1 MKILSLILLS
11 FFLFFNVSGQ
21 DSSWALKKFDKE
33 MIHFYKKGYLK
44 DGNFHKLSDLKLEMK
59 PGLPSYDF
67 YRQYKKSETGKLIAS
82 LFTIG
87 GTVMYLSA
95 LGNYNGYNESL
106 FWAGIITTAVSL
118 GFSIHFENRRI
129 KFLTLAVK
137 SRNREILTE
146 N

>member
-44 DGNFHKLSDLKLEMK
+44 NGNFHKMSDLRLEMK

-67 YRQYKKSETGKLIAS
+67 YRQYKKSETGHLIAS
-82 LFTIG
+82 LFAFG
-87 GTVMYLSA
+87 GTIMYLSA
-95 LGNYNGYNESL
+95 VGNNNDYNESL

-118 GFSIHFENRRI
+118 GFSIHFESRRI

>member
-1 MKILSLILLS
+1 MKILSLILPL
-11 FFLFFNVSGQ
+11 FFLFINVSGQ

-33 MIHFYKKGYLK
+33 MIHFYQKGYLK
-44 DGNFHKLSDLKLEMK
+44 NGNFHKMSDLRFEMK

-67 YRQYKKSETGKLIAS
+67 YRQYKKSETGRRIAS
-82 LFTIG
+82 LFALG
-87 GTVMYLSA
+87 GTAMYLSA
-95 LGNYNGYNESL
+95 LSNNNGYNESL

-118 GFSIHFENRRI
+118 GFSIHFESRRM

>member
-1 MKILSLILLS
+1 MKILSLILPS
-11 FFLFFNVSGQ
+11 FFLFLNVSGQ

-44 DGNFHKLSDLKLEMK
+44 NGNFHKLSDLRLEMK

-67 YRQYKKSETGKLIAS
+67 YRQYKKSETGQHIAS
-82 LFTIG
+82 LFAIG

-95 LGNYNGYNESL
+95 LGDYNAYNESL
-106 FWAGIITTAVSL
+106 FWAGIITAAVSV
-118 GFSIHFENRRI
+118 GFSVHFESRRI

-137 SRNREILTE
+137 TRNREILTE

>member
-1 MKILSLILLS
+1 MKFLSFILLS
-11 FFLFFNVSGQ
+11 FFSFLNVSGQ

-44 DGNFHKLSDLKLEMK
+44 NGNFYKLSDLKLEMK

-67 YRQYKKSETGKLIAS
+67 YKQYKKSENGKLIAS
-82 LFTIG
+82 LFAIG
-87 GTVMYLSA
+87 GTIMYFSA

-106 FWAGIITTAVSL
+106 FWTGLITTAVSL
-118 GFSIHFENRRI
+118 GFSIHFESRKI

-137 SRNREILTE
+137 SRNREILIE
-146 N
+146 K

>member
-1 MKILSLILLS
+1 MKISLVFIS
-11 FFLFFNVSGQ
+11 FFLFLNVLGQ

-33 MIHFYKKGYLK
+33 MIHFYNKGYLK
-44 DGNFHKLSDLKLEMK
+44 NGNFHKLSDLRLEMK

-67 YRQYKKSETGKLIAS
+67 YKQYKKSEMGKRIAS
-82 LFTIG
+82 LLAVG
-87 GTVMYLSA
+87 GTVMYLAA

-106 FWAGIITTAVSL
+106 FWTGLITTAVSL
-118 GFSIHFENRRI
+118 GLSIHFESRRI

-146 N
+146 K

>member
-11 FFLFFNVSGQ
+11 FFPFFNVSGQ
-21 DSSWALKKFDKE
+21 DSSWALKKFDRE

-44 DGNFHKLSDLKLEMK
+44 NGNFHKMSDLRLEMK

-67 YRQYKKSETGKLIAS
+67 YRQYKKSETGQRIAS
-82 LFTIG
+82 LFAVG

-95 LGNYNGYNESL
+95 LSNNNHNESL
-106 FWAGIITTAVSL
+106 FWAGMITTVVSL
-118 GFSIHFENRRI
+118 GFSFHFESRRT
-129 KFLTLAVK
+129 KFLTLAVR
-137 SRNREILTE
+137 SRNREILGE

>member
-1 MKILSLILLS
+1 MKILSLIFPC
-11 FFLFFNVSGQ
+11 FFLFLKVSGQ

-44 DGNFHKLSDLKLEMK
+44 DGNFHKLSDLRLEMK

-67 YRQYKKSETGKLIAS
+67 YRQYKKSETGKFIAS
-82 LFTIG
+82 LFAIG
-87 GTVMYLSA
+87 GTVMYFSA
-95 LGNYNGYNESL
+95 LSTNNDYNESL
-106 FWAGIITTAVSL
+106 FLAGIITTAVSL
-118 GFSIHFENRRI
+118 GFSIHFESRRI

-146 N
+146 K

>member
-11 FFLFFNVSGQ
+11 YFLCLNVSGQ

-44 DGNFHKLSDLKLEMK
+44 NGNFHKMSDLRLEMK

-67 YRQYKKSETGKLIAS
+67 YRQYKKSETGQLIAS
-82 LFTIG
+82 LFAFG
-87 GTVMYLSA
+87 GTVLYISA
-95 LGNYNGYNESL
+95 LSNNNDQNETL

-118 GFSIHFENRRI
+118 GFSIHFERRRT

-137 SRNREILTE
+137 SRNREIITE

>member
-1 MKILSLILLS
+1 MKILSLLLLS
-11 FFLFFNVSGQ
+11 FFLFLNVSGQ

-44 DGNFHKLSDLKLEMK
+44 NGNFHKMSDLRLEMK

-67 YRQYKKSETGKLIAS
+67 YRQYKKSETGQLIAS
-82 LFTIG
+82 LFAFG

-95 LGNYNGYNESL
+95 VGNNNDYNESL
-106 FWAGIITTAVSL
+106 LWAGIITTAVSL
-118 GFSIHFENRRI
+118 GFSIHFERRKI

-137 SRNREILTE
+137 SRNREIIIE

>member
-1 MKILSLILLS
+1 MKILSLLLPLL
-11 FFLFFNVSGQ
+11 FLLLNVSGQ

-44 DGNFHKLSDLKLEMK
+44 NGNFHKLSDLRLEMK

-67 YRQYKKSETGKLIAS
+67 YRQYKKSETGKLISS
-82 LFTIG
+82 LFAVG
-87 GTVMYLSA
+87 GTVLYLSA

-106 FWAGIITTAVSL
+106 FWAGFITSIVSL
-118 GFSIHFENRRI
+118 GFSIHFETRRI

>member
-1 MKILSLILLS
+1 MKILSLLLLS
-11 FFLFFNVSGQ
+11 FFLFLNVSGQ

-33 MIHFYKKGYLK
+33 MIHFYNKGYLK
-44 DGNFHKLSDLKLEMK
+44 NGNFHKMSDLRLEMK

-67 YRQYKKSETGKLIAS
+67 YRQYKKNETGQRIAS
-82 LFTIG
+82 LFAFG

-95 LGNYNGYNESL
+95 LSNNNGYNESL
-106 FWAGIITTAVSL
+106 FWAGMITTVVSL
-118 GFSIHFENRRI
+118 GFSIHFESRRM

>member
-1 MKILSLILLS
+1 MKILSLLLLS
-11 FFLFFNVSGQ
+11 FFLFLNVSGQ

-33 MIHFYKKGYLK
+33 MIHFYNKGYLK
-44 DGNFHKLSDLKLEMK
+44 NGNFHKMSDLRLEMK

-67 YRQYKKSETGKLIAS
+67 YRQYKKNETGQRIAS
-82 LFTIG
+82 LFAFG

-95 LGNYNGYNESL
+95 LSNNNDNEAL

-118 GFSIHFENRRI
+118 GFSFHFERRRT
-129 KFLTLAVK
+129 KFLTLAVI

>member
-1 MKILSLILLS
+1 MKISLVFIS
-11 FFLFFNVSGQ
+11 FFLFLNVLGQ

-33 MIHFYKKGYLK
+33 MIHFYNKGYLK
-44 DGNFHKLSDLKLEMK
+44 NGNFHKLSDLRLEMK

-67 YRQYKKSETGKLIAS
+67 YKQYKKSERGKRIAS
-82 LFTIG
+82 LLAVG
-87 GTVMYLSA
+87 GTVMYLAA

-106 FWAGIITTAVSL
+106 FWTGLITTAASL
-118 GFSIHFENRRI
+118 GLSIHFESRRI

-146 N
+146 K